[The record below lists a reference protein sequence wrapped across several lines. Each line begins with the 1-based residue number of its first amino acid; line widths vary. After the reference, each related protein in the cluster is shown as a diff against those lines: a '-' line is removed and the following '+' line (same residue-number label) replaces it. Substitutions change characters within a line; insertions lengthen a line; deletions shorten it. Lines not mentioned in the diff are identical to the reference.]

1 MEFQVG
7 QFYETLYTKVIYKI
21 ISKSI
26 VREKVLVRR
35 LGYYKEK
42 ELPLYYFDMIT
53 KLIANSEE
61 ELKLYLLK
69 ESLNA

>member
-1 MEFQVG
+1 MKFQEG
-7 QFYETLYTKVIYKI
+7 QFYETLYAKVIYKI

-26 VREKVLVRR
+26 VREEVLVRR
-35 LGYYKEK
+35 LEDCEEK
-42 ELPLYYFDMIT
+42 EFPLYYFYRAT

>member
-7 QFYETLYTKVIYKI
+7 QFYETPYSKVIYKI
-21 ISKSI
+21 ISKDT
-26 VREKVLVRR
+26 VRENILVTR
-35 LGYYKEK
+35 LGDCEEK
-42 ELPLYYFDMIT
+42 GFSMYYFDRVT